1 MGRPDSR
8 FTIEQVLSP
17 AFPYG
22 IVGARTTDR
31 IAWIENERGMR
42 NVYTA
47 SAPSFTPVRL
57 TATTEDDGVD
67 LRPLDISA
75 DGSVVVFIRGHA
87 PGVGGE
93 SDTPGWI
100 ANPSGDPEGGKNE
113 VWAASTTVDRHPWR
127 VVEARNFVLSPDGRW
142 IAYVKD
148 GQVHRA
154 AVDPG
159 VVGTTQDNAPPLFKD
174 FGVSGNPV
182 WSPDS
187 RKIAYVSGRKDHA
200 FIGVYDVMSRRITY
214 MSPSVD
220 NDSAPVWS
228 PDGKRI
234 AFLRRP
240 GAPYGVTYQRPR
252 NLAPGA
258 LPAGFVDAKFRG
270 GYTLGIWVADG
281 ETGTASEL
289 WHNAPGE
296 TAFAAM
302 TRMYWAGDQIVF
314 DAGRKLAQALLGS
327 ATGKPNWFCSRPVKA
342 KWNTLHSRAMDVG
355 CTTPRTSLIS
365 DGAILASSCCGGQHN
380 SSRRPRPDTFPVA
393 QFRRASCRHAC
404 RVEAAFVRC
413 LGCNRGTRGLR
424 TWRSFLRT
432 ARRRRPMVTAADG
445 IKSYA
450 QIFLPRSAPGENG
463 HASFIHGGS
472 RQQTLLGYH
481 HQQPHG
487 STTSPTRCVSTSPT
501 AHRDVGELSPGIGMV
516 VRFMRHQR
524 FAAGLNTATSSR
536 PVVSER
542 PFDVDPQR
550 VGVGPLMEVF

>member
-1 MGRPDSR
+1 MKTPKALFTLLVLTATVAGAQTRQPR
-8 FTIEQVLSP
+8 FTIDQVLSP

-113 VWAASTTVDRHPWR
+113 VWAASTTGDRHPWR

-142 IAYVKD
+142 IAYLKD

-174 FGVSGNPV
+174 FGVNGNPV

-187 RKIAYVSGRKDHA
+187 GKIAYVSGRKDHA

-228 PDGKRI
+228 ADGKRI

-240 GAPYGVTYQRPR
+240 GAPLRRDVS
-252 NLAPGA
+252 AA
-258 LPAGFVDAKFRG
+258 AKSCSG
-270 GYTLGIWVADG
+270 CA
-281 ETGTASEL
+281 
-289 WHNAPGE
+289 
-296 TAFAAM
+296 
-302 TRMYWAGDQIVF
+302 
-314 DAGRKLAQALLGS
+314 AGRICRCQISGRLHARHLG
-327 ATGKPNWFCSRPVKA
+327 T
-342 KWNTLHSRAMDVG
+342 
-355 CTTPRTSLIS
+355 
-365 DGAILASSCCGGQHN
+365 
-380 SSRRPRPDTFPVA
+380 
-393 QFRRASCRHAC
+393 
-404 RVEAAFVRC
+404 
-413 LGCNRGTRGLR
+413 R
-424 TWRSFLRT
+424 TWRREQHPNCGT
-432 ARRRRPMVTAADG
+432 TRRARRH
-445 IKSYA
+445 S
-450 QIFLPRSAPGENG
+450 PR
-463 HASFIHGGS
+463 
-472 RQQTLLGYH
+472 
-481 HQQPHG
+481 
-487 STTSPTRCVSTSPT
+487 
-501 AHRDVGELSPGIGMV
+501 
-516 VRFMRHQR
+516 
-524 FAAGLNTATSSR
+524 
-536 PVVSER
+536 
-542 PFDVDPQR
+542 
-550 VGVGPLMEVF
+550 